1 MCIILI
7 IIEMINVKKIIWYV
21 QYVLEMDGMSN
32 KSTFNVDKAVSVLK
46 SYVRP
51 EDNLNMAKMV
61 S

>member
-1 MCIILI
+1 
-7 IIEMINVKKIIWYV
+7 MINVKKIIWYV